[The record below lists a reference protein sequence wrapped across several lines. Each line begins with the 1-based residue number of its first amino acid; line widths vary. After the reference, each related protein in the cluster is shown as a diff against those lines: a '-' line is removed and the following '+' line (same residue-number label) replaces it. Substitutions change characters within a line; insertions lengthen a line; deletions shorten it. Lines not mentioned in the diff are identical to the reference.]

1 MVKTHDFAVP
11 YPPFQSAAAR
21 VTSYPRRVLI
31 ADEHFTA
38 GQIRRLANGGKYLLP
53 DIAAITLPWATDAVL
68 PLVEVH
74 VNGVSG
80 HFLVDTGALTLDF
93 LGRRAAAETLILK
106 TADEHRLNSGKTM
119 TQSRSQGHPP
129 GEASIE
135 GNLLNYLR

>member
-1 MVKTHDFAVP
+1 
-11 YPPFQSAAAR
+11 
-21 VTSYPRRVLI
+21 VLI

-53 DIAAITLPWATDAVL
+53 DIAAITSPWATDAVL

-74 VNGVSG
+74 VNGASG
-80 HFLVDTGALTLDF
+80 YFLMDTGALTLDF

-106 TADEHRLNSGKTM
+106 TADDADEHRLNSGKTM